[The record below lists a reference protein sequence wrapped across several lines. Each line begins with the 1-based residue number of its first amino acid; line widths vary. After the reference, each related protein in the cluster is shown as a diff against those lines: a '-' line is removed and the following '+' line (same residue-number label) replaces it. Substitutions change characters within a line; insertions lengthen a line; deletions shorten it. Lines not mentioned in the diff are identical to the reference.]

1 MMPELPSTQIS
12 KCLLGAHRKS
22 CENWV
27 ARQCAHYFCLGDRS
41 VRSHQGI
48 AWDSEK
54 FRVFGLGGGL
64 DLKGS
69 SDIKRQRERECRW
82 ILRRMIALLDN
93 WRKPVYLTRRGDERW
108 WEVYNFGVVIFDLTA
123 CSCSYNFKILRNK
136 PGFGPSLSS
145 TLPSPIRS
153 RQGLGS
159 SEPIWRFTDLMLLG
173 ASSRSC
179 RSCSKIFD
187 IKIIKWNWIP
197 GEDHSA

>member
-12 KCLLGAHRKS
+12 TFLAHAWCPQEILWELGCSAMCTLLLFRG
-22 CENWV
+22 
-27 ARQCAHYFCLGDRS
+27 QCQ
-41 VRSHQGI
+41 SHQGI

-64 DLKGS
+64 DLEGS
-69 SDIKRQRERECRW
+69 NDIKRHRERERECWW

-108 WEVYNFGVVIFDLTA
+108 WEVDNFGVVIFDLTA
-123 CSCSYNFKILRNK
+123 CSCSYNFKIHRNK

-159 SEPIWRFTDLMLLG
+159 SEAIWRFTDLFFYWVLPVDPVDPVQRFLT
-173 ASSRSC
+173 
-179 RSCSKIFD
+179 
-187 IKIIKWNWIP
+187 
-197 GEDHSA
+197 